1 MAAQTANI
9 LAEVNTWM
17 QRFMRPGQI
26 VDLSVKERSALYDL
40 FITDYNRY
48 YPGDIDLLMIQ
59 RRAELQGILL
69 YRLARL
75 LFLKGD
81 TSCDDVAALGRF
93 LSAFEI
99 YYSAEI
105 GEGLKINHGMGMVI
119 GARAKVGKNALF
131 HHNVTLGDH
140 KGGRPTLLDQ
150 VTMYPGSMALGNIT
164 IGNHVIVGANSVC
177 LSDIP
182 DGKTVAGSPALII
195 R

>member
-1 MAAQTANI
+1 MAVSTADI
-9 LAEVNTWM
+9 LTEVNVWM
-17 QRFMRPGQI
+17 QRFIRPGQS
-26 VDLSVKERSALYDL
+26 VDLSEAERSQLYDI

-48 YPGDIDLLMIQ
+48 YPGDVDLLMIQ

-69 YRLARL
+69 YRIARL
-75 LFLKGD
+75 LFLKGNAA
-81 TSCDDVAALGRF
+81 CDDVAALGRY

-105 GEGLKINHGMGMVI
+105 GEGFKVNHGMGMVI

-140 KGGRPTLLDQ
+140 KGGRPTLLDH

-177 LSDIP
+177 LSDVP
-182 DGKTVAGSPALII
+182 DGKTVVGSPAQII